1 MKIAVFS
8 DVHGNLPALEAAL
21 DAIQA
26 EGCEAIVH
34 CGDALVGG
42 PHPEACLDLL
52 LRTPNLHLLMGNHD
66 AWFAQGLPDPL
77 LSLMDEDERQHQRW
91 IHAQLDPG
99 LRAVVAEWPY
109 VLQAE
114 YEGVRLA
121 CMHYE
126 PGPPGG
132 APGHEFVR
140 VVRDPGPEDLDR
152 VLGHYG
158 ADVVLFGHTHHAAD
172 LVGRSRY
179 VDLGSL
185 GCHTEALARY
195 VVLECRDGR
204 YTLEHK
210 AVPYDDGPLFR
221 DYEARLVPARAFLY
235 KAFHGGRFEA
245 GRVKRETCC
254 VFRDA

>member
-1 MKIAVFS
+1 MKIAAFS

-21 DAIQA
+21 AAIQA
-26 EGCEAIVH
+26 EGCEVIYH
-34 CGDALVGG
+34 CGDAFVGG
-42 PHPEACLDLL
+42 PHPVECLDRL

-66 AWFAQGLPDPL
+66 AWYAQGLPDPL
-77 LSLMDEDERQHQRW
+77 PALLDEGELQHQRW
-91 IHAQLDPG
+91 IQTRLDPG

-114 YEGVRLA
+114 YEGVRVA

-132 APGHEFVR
+132 APGNEFVG

-152 VLGHYG
+152 VFGHYG
-158 ADVVLFGHTHHAAD
+158 ADVVFYGHSHRASDVA
-172 LVGRSRY
+172 GRARY

-185 GCHTEALARY
+185 GCYTRALARY
-195 VVLECRDGR
+195 AVLECRDGR
-204 YTLEHK
+204 YTLEHR

-221 DYEARLVPARAFLY
+221 DYEALQVPARAFLY
-235 KAFHGGRFEA
+235 KAFHGGRFSA
-245 GRVKRETCC
+245 P
-254 VFRDA
+254 AS